1 MRLFLLGCAAAT
13 LSYAVPALAQSY
25 DRGTPSNLARG
36 DAGVA
41 GADMAGRIEQLQERV
56 RAGVRDG
63 TISRQEAAGLRQ
75 QIRQLYQL
83 EAQYSSNGFTRQE
96 TADLQ
101 DEYRDVRQQV
111 RVAEAR
117 SQYDRDDDDGG
128 RADGP
133 PARRSG
139 VDKLI
144 DRVTGKPDPR

>member
-1 MRLFLLGCAAAT
+1 MRMFLLGISTAA
-13 LSYAVPALAQSY
+13 LSSAAPAIAQSY
-25 DRGTPSNLARG
+25 DRGAPSNSARG
-36 DAGVA
+36 DAGAA
-41 GADMAGRIEQLQERV
+41 GSDMATRIEQLQDRV

-75 QIRQLYQL
+75 QIRQLNQL

-117 SQYDRDDDDGG
+117 SQYDRDDDDSG
-128 RADGP
+128 RVDGL
-133 PARRSG
+133 PAKRSG